1 VVAESGRCHTR
12 RRVWCTGRV
21 RYVALVVVLVLAGC
35 GGSQP
40 VASPPTTVVAAAT
53 TTTSTTTS
61 TTTTTTS
68 TTTSTTTTT
77 TTTIPPQPE
86 PTECVEALPVATR
99 VGQVLLPVVDQGGLM
114 VVADL
119 AGRGLVAGAVIVEPV
134 DAGLGDAIAV
144 VQALSA
150 TGRLVMAVDEEGGT
164 VQRLHGLLGDLPSA
178 RRMVD
183 SPPDEVRTMVRRHAE
198 AMAGLGFTVALAPVL
213 DVGGGPGIGSR
224 SFSDDPAVVATYGEA
239 FAQGVR
245 DAGLT
250 PVAKHFPGHGRA
262 SVDSHEDLPVT
273 PPIDD
278 LRSVDLLPWESLP
291 EEMAVMVGHL
301 SVPGLTD
308 GVAASLSAAAVTGL
322 LRGDMGFTGPVMSDD
337 LSMGAITDDMDVPE
351 AAVTSLSAGVDLL
364 IVGPVSN
371 VVPVAWALVGALDDG
386 RLSADRLNDAV
397 RGVLALRGVDPCG
410 LVR

>member
-1 VVAESGRCHTR
+1 
-12 RRVWCTGRV
+12 
-21 RYVALVVVLVLAGC
+21 
-35 GGSQP
+35 
-40 VASPPTTVVAAAT
+40 
-53 TTTSTTTS
+53 
-61 TTTTTTS
+61 
-68 TTTSTTTTT
+68 
-77 TTTIPPQPE
+77 
-86 PTECVEALPVATR
+86 
-99 VGQVLLPVVDQGGLM
+99 
-114 VVADL
+114 
-119 AGRGLVAGAVIVEPV
+119 
-134 DAGLGDAIAV
+134 
-144 VQALSA
+144 
-150 TGRLVMAVDEEGGT
+150 
-164 VQRLHGLLGDLPSA
+164 
-178 RRMVD
+178 MVD

-337 LSMGAITDDMDVPE
+337 LSMGAISDDMDVPE
-351 AAVTSLSAGVDLL
+351 AAVTSLAAGVDLL